1 MNNYLSTLSPEEA
14 QFEEDVHAV
23 FDGVGCPLTMDEI
36 IRRVRHRQLQRVVD
50 GLVKEGHARELQP
63 GKYTFTKTGLE
74 RLVRAE

>member
-1 MNNYLSTLSPEEA
+1 MNKCLNTLSPDEA
-14 QFEEDVHAV
+14 RLEEDVHAV
-23 FDGVGCPLTMDEI
+23 FDEVGGPLTMDEI

-50 GLVKEGHARELQP
+50 GLVKEGHAREVEL